1 MINKIKL
8 IITDVDG
15 VLTDGSLYIGKDGI
29 EYKKF
34 SVLDGAAVKYA
45 KFAKIEIA
53 VISGRYSDATTSR
66 MKELGLNK
74 LCFQDALNKIKPYE
88 EIRKK
93 LDLDHD
99 EIAYIGDDLIDIPV
113 LEKVGLPIC
122 SNDAHEYVKKISKF
136 CTESKGG
143 DGVFR
148 EVVEY
153 ILKGQGRFEE
163 TLNSIKEQIYKK

>member
-1 MINKIKL
+1 
-8 IITDVDG
+8 
-15 VLTDGSLYIGKDGI
+15 
-29 EYKKF
+29 
-34 SVLDGAAVKYA
+34 
-45 KFAKIEIA
+45 
-53 VISGRYSDATTSR
+53 

-163 TLNSIKEQIYKK
+163 TLNSIKEHIYKK

>member
-1 MINKIKL
+1 MIEKIKL

-15 VLTDGSLYIGKDGI
+15 VLTDGSLYIGKDGV
-29 EYKKF
+29 EYKQF

-45 KFAKIEIA
+45 KYAKIDIA
-53 VISGRYSDATTSR
+53 VISGRYSEATTAR
-66 MKELGLNK
+66 MKELGLID
-74 LCFQDALNKIKPYE
+74 LCFQGALNKLNPYN

-93 LDLDHD
+93 LNLNHD

-113 LEKVGLPIC
+113 LEVVGLPIC

-136 CTESKGG
+136 CTKAKGG
-143 DGVFR
+143 KGVFR

-153 ILKGQGRFEE
+153 ILNGQGIFEK
-163 TLNSIKEQIYKK
+163 TLNSIKNKIYKK